1 MKAEEVCRLALEAG
15 FSTAAAAPL
24 SSEDAAVFGGSAQ
37 SVLLCAL
44 AYGNAPPPDLSRPA
58 NVSRPTD
65 TLCEIAPFA
74 RRNYYKE
81 AAVRLKAIARKLR
94 EGAGGGFCR
103 SDFRV
108 FCNSRYDEKKLAA
121 AYGLGALGRN
131 GLVLTEAAGCQV
143 VIAGL
148 TLPFGLECAAAP
160 LPDFYFC
167 RGCGTDGAPCV
178 RACPTG
184 ALDGSGRLVREKCI
198 QWYASGHGAEVPPEV
213 LRVWGRR
220 LYGCILC
227 QEACVHSRRPL
238 CATGTAYGPLPRFV
252 NAAAVLSKTDDELRT
267 MFKGTALGLSWLGP
281 AALRR
286 NARCCLAQQSA
297 SVRIVELVK

>member
-1 MKAEEVCRLALEAG
+1 MKSEEVCRLTLESG
-15 FSTAAAAPL
+15 FSAAAAAPL
-24 SSEDAAVFGGSAQ
+24 SPEDAAVFGGNAQ

-44 AYGNAPPPDLSRPA
+44 VYGN
-58 NVSRPTD
+58 D
-65 TLCEIAPFA
+65 TSLQTEDGYGDVLCEIAPFA

-81 AAVRLKAIARKLR
+81 AVVRLKKIAGKLR
-94 EGAGGGFCR
+94 EGAGSGCR

-131 GLVLTEAAGCQV
+131 GLVLTAEAGSLF

-148 TLPFGLECAAAP
+148 TLPFGVECAAAP

-167 RGCGTDGAPCV
+167 RGCGADGADGAPCV

-220 LYGCILC
+220 LYGCVLC
-227 QEACVHSRRPL
+227 QEACVRNRRLL
-238 CATGTAYGPLPRFV
+238 CAATTSYGPLPRFV
-252 NAAAVLSKTDDELRT
+252 DAAALLSKTDDELRT
-267 MFKGTALGLSWLGP
+267 MFKGTAMGLSWLGP

-286 NARCCLAQQSA
+286 NAHLTGQGASA
-297 SVRIVELVK
+297 LLYPSGIPAAIP